1 MVYTLV
7 HTLCMQTIPKSKNT
21 PNTYLLWNML
31 HNQQTSGLYVVY
43 CIIQTSRQ
51 SLIEWCN
58 KRRKTLKFAGCAAC
72 WNWCSMVSRTD
83 TVVTIVCCCFFCCV
97 NWHFLEFQSPKLSA
111 KCAYVIGE
119 NQSRVFLYW
128 ACTWFY
134 LFGGYKSKAICI
146 KFWHFCSVNTQH
158 LLLQIE
164 WQWHHALVSPNHIWN
179 IILEYW
185 Y

>member
-134 LFGGYKSKAICI
+134 LFGGYKSKAICSFCHWI
-146 KFWHFCSVNTQH
+146 WKVWKPSKCSRDLMCEMICMCDYLWHNVT
-158 LLLQIE
+158 
-164 WQWHHALVSPNHIWN
+164 
-179 IILEYW
+179 
-185 Y
+185 